1 MLLRLTTKSSA
12 TKIRGALSYEKEK
25 EEETYFSVREN
36 TKTKKT
42 SQRLGENICEII

>member
-36 TKTKKT
+36 TKKRK
-42 SQRLGENICEII
+42 QARDWEKIFVK